1 MKQPVVYIMTNARKG
16 TLYTGVTSN
25 LVQRA
30 WQHREGAVAGFSARY
45 ACKKLVW
52 FEAHDRMDEAI
63 AREKRIK
70 GGSRA
75 AKILLVEALNPDWR
89 DLFEDIA
96 Q

>member
-1 MKQPVVYIMTNARKG
+1 MTNARKG

-25 LVQRA
+25 LVQRI

>member
-1 MKQPVVYIMTNARKG
+1 MTNARKG